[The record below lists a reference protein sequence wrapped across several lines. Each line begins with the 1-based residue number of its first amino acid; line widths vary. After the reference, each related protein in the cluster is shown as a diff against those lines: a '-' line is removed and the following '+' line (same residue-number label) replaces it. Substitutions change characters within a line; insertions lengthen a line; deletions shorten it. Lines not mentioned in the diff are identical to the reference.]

1 MKKGNRNQSVYFFNV
16 ISIYFVFGMK
26 IIANEG
32 CLKMPGASSSTFV
45 VCDVFKRG
53 AYDDVFT
60 DNLIRDQSMMGIT
73 HI

>member
-1 MKKGNRNQSVYFFNV
+1 MSARTKKGNRNQSVYFFNV

-53 AYDDVFT
+53 AYDDVLQIISLGT
-60 DNLIRDQSMMGIT
+60 NL
-73 HI
+73 